1 MGRFDIE
8 AYLAEGTAAIVADI
22 VKATLFHPAASQFM
36 ARYALAARRAAEKR
50 REAAEHG
57 THIPPYLIA
66 SITSRCNL
74 HCAGCYARSLST
86 CEDGEGASQMTADEW
101 GRIFREAEELGVSFI
116 LLAGGEP
123 LMRRDVLE
131 EAEKTLGILFPV
143 FTNGTMLTDEY
154 IDLFDRQRNL
164 VPVVSVEGGA
174 ELTDARRG
182 SGVYRRVADAME
194 RMSKK
199 RIAFAA
205 SVTLTRANLEE
216 VLSESFVSDLIAKG
230 CRGMIYVEYV
240 PTSAETEALA
250 PGDEERTRF
259 MERLQKLREVYNRT
273 LFVAFPGDE
282 KDSDGCLA
290 AGRGFFHINS
300 HGGAEP
306 CPFSPY
312 SDTNIK
318 NGSLLDAMR
327 SPLFTALRE
336 GGLLLEEH
344 KGGCVLFERREQV
357 EALLMKGK

>member
-1 MGRFDIE
+1 MKNFDME
-8 AYLAEGTAAIVADI
+8 TYLAEGTAAVVADI
-22 VKATLFHPAASQFM
+22 VRTSLFHPAEAKFM
-36 ARYALAARRAAEKR
+36 ARYALAAKRAEQTRRRYAEN
-50 REAAEHG
+50 G

-86 CEDGEGASQMTADEW
+86 CEDGEPEAQLTAEEW
-101 GRIFREAEELGVSFI
+101 ERLFREAAELGVGFI

-123 LMRRDVLE
+123 LVRRDVI
-131 EAEKTLGILFPV
+131 EAAARVPDILFPV
-143 FTNGTMLTDEY
+143 FTNGTMLGGDCL
-154 IDLFDRQRNL
+154 DLFDANRNL

-174 ELTDARRG
+174 AQTDARRG
-182 SGVYRRVADAME
+182 RGVYQRVADAMTA
-194 RMSKK
+194 MANKHL
-199 RIAFAA
+199 AFAA
-205 SVTLTRANLEE
+205 SVTLTKANLDE
-216 VLSESFVSDLIAKG
+216 VLSQAFVTDLIVRGCKG
-230 CRGMIYVEYV
+230 VIYVEYV

-250 PGDEERTRF
+250 PGDAEREYF
-259 MERLQKLREVYNRT
+259 NARLAELRTVYDRT
-273 LFVAFPGDE
+273 LFIAFPGDE

-327 SPLFTALRE
+327 SPLFTALRDSDM
-336 GGLLLEEH
+336 LIEEH
-344 KGGCVLFERREQV
+344 KGGCVLFERRERV
-357 EALLMKGK
+357 EALLMEG